1 MSVTFRVGRGNRP
14 GYLACPT
21 CGADSPNYG
30 DPDCQE
36 IHPGSLYP
44 CMGYGF
50 TIEDTTFPE
59 LNVANTNAAAILA
72 ELLGRPDLADDR
84 AGEGLCGELDPRA
97 VLASLSVSDPSS
109 VMRETRVVER
119 VVLSEEGVGVAT
131 IYVCGVGSEQ
141 AARYA
146 TVLRAIAAR
155 ALAEGVLITFD

>member
-21 CGADSPNYG
+21 CGANSPDYG
-30 DPDCQE
+30 NPDCQE
-36 IHPGSLYP
+36 SHPGSTYP

-59 LNVANTNAAAILA
+59 MNVADTNARSILA
-72 ELLGRPDLADDR
+72 ELLGRPDLADSD
-84 AGEGLCGELDPRA
+84 LCGELDPRA
-97 VLASLSVSDPSS
+97 VLASLSVGDPSS

-131 IYVCGVGSEQ
+131 TYECGVGSEQ

-146 TVLRAIAAR
+146 TSLRVIALR
-155 ALAEGVLITFD
+155 ALAEGVSITFD